1 MKKLHL
7 SSSSFL
13 HLEQAFKEWLDIL
26 GYCERSVYGIPNLVR
41 EFFHFLE
48 SQRCNAI
55 DQLHAKHY
63 RLYFNHITSRANLR
77 RGGGLSNNYVN
88 KHLQALEKLHEF
100 LVHKGMQNVPPVA
113 IRQLKLQAHEIT
125 VLTQL
130 EIKQLFSWAEE
141 SIETSSTVKFQ
152 ALAARDLAILTIF
165 YSCGLRRNEGANV
178 ELGDVNFDRRTVHV
192 RKGKNYKE
200 RLVPFSKISSKHLSQ
215 WIYDYRPQ
223 LLSRKTEG
231 RLFIGLT
238 GKPLSGGTLYT
249 RLKQMALAVENTE
262 LNQKNVG
269 LHSLRHSVATH
280 LLENGMSL
288 QSIQRFLG
296 HSSLESTQIY
306 THLIEKY
313 GEVI

>member
-1 MKKLHL
+1 MKQLHL

-13 HLEQAFKEWLDIL
+13 HLEYAFQEWLDVL
-26 GYCERSVYGIPNLVR
+26 GYCPKSVYGMPSLVR

-55 DQLHAKHY
+55 NQLQAKHY
-63 RLYFNHITSRANLR
+63 RLYFNYITSRTNLR

-113 IRQLKLQAHEIT
+113 IRQLKLQKQDIEI
-125 VLTQL
+125 LTQT
-130 EIKQLFSWAEE
+130 EIKQLFKWAEE
-141 SIETSSTVKFQ
+141 NIEISSTAKHQ
-152 ALAARDLAILTIF
+152 AVAARDLVILTIF

-178 ELGDVNFDRRTVHV
+178 ELDDVNFDRRTLHV

-200 RLVPFSKISSKHLSQ
+200 RLVPFSKTSGKHLSQ
-215 WIYDYRPQ
+215 WMYDYRPQ
-223 LLSRKTEG
+223 LLPRKTEE

-238 GKPLSGGTLYT
+238 GKPLSGYT
-249 RLKQMALAVENTE
+249 IYSRLKQMVLAVENTE

-306 THLIEKY
+306 THLIEGN
-313 GEVI
+313 GEIV